1 MENCCPE
8 FHTVARVVTMSS
20 REIAELTGK
29 DIAHVHRDIRVM
41 LEQLEDDPELDQV
54 REDKDARG
62 YTTCFHLTQSLSM
75 TLVSGYSVKLRK
87 AIIDRWQELESVA
100 AKPQHVIPVVSPGV
114 VTMSSREIAELVES
128 RHDSVKRTIE
138 TLSDKG
144 VIVRPQAVDEQ
155 TSDAMGRPRTTSVYH
170 LGKRDSLIV
179 VAQLCPEFT
188 ARIVDRWQE
197 LEAVAAKPQH
207 VIPQTLTEA
216 LRLMAM
222 TTCLQLFPLDARTA

>member
-1 MENCCPE
+1 MVP
-8 FHTVARVVTMSS
+8 VVSAGVVTMSS

-62 YTTCFHLTQSLSM
+62 YSTCFHLTKNLSM
-75 TLVSGYSVKLRK
+75 TLVAGYNVKLRK
-87 AIIDRWQELESVA
+87 AII
-100 AKPQHVIPVVSPGV
+100 
-114 VTMSSREIAELVES
+114 
-128 RHDSVKRTIE
+128 
-138 TLSDKG
+138 
-144 VIVRPQAVDEQ
+144 
-155 TSDAMGRPRTTSVYH
+155 
-170 LGKRDSLIV
+170 
-179 VAQLCPEFT
+179 
-188 ARIVDRWQE
+188 DRWQE

-222 TTCLQLFPLDARTA
+222 TTFLQLYSLDTRTV